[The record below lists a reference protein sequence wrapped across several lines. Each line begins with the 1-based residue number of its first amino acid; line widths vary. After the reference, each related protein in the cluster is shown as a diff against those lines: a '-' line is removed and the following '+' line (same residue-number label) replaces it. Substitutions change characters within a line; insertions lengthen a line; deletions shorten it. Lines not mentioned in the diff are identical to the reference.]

1 MADNREPATDNFF
14 QGALMAE
21 PLRTCT
27 HTNDTGRICDSVA
40 AKDQKYCPHHL
51 RYRARQLRLAQARAR
66 AERFDIKLPP
76 LDDMYAVQSALAQ
89 LAEAVAADMIDLK
102 RAHALM
108 SVLRLMS
115 LNLRHPEKWQANL
128 YHSDQPAELDVA
140 KEYGLPRDLD
150 LDTPPEA
157 AFPLI
162 ESDAMGGPQLPDVG
176 NCGNENTDNRPLTTH
191 NSESDFRLDF
201 PISPELLEV
210 RDISNTYGSDAA
222 SARFTQL
229 ERNRARRVLRSNR
242 KRYVDIAMRLN
253 LKRNAERLAE
263 RKLAEKL
270 AQLGIA
276 PPAAEAQP
284 VDFDTAVAEG
294 MKKSAANIAEID
306 ACLAGKEVKIA

>member
-1 MADNREPATDNFF
+1 
-14 QGALMAE
+14 MAE

-27 HTNDTGRICDSVA
+27 HTNDAGRSCDSVA

-66 AERFDIKLPP
+66 AERFDFKLPP
-76 LDDMYAVQSALAQ
+76 LDDMYAVQSALSQ
-89 LAEAVAADMIDLK
+89 LAEALAADMIDVK

-115 LNLRHPEKWQANL
+115 LNFRHPEKWQANL
-128 YHSDQPAELDVA
+128 YHSDHPAEVDVA

-150 LDTPPEA
+150 LDTPPEV
-157 AFPLI
+157 AFPEPTAGAPSL
-162 ESDAMGGPQLPDVG
+162 SPDFGDRVG
-176 NCGNENTDNRPLTTH
+176 ATDNRPLTTD
-191 NSESDFRLDF
+191 NSSAPSDADFRLDF
-201 PISPELLEV
+201 PISPEWLEI
-210 RDISNTYGSDAA
+210 RDVSNTYGSDAA
-222 SARFTQL
+222 SLRFNQL

-242 KRYVDIAMRLN
+242 KRYADIAMRLN

-276 PPAAEAQP
+276 LPTADAQP
-284 VDFDTAVAEG
+284 VDFDAAVAEG
-294 MKKSAANIAEID
+294 MKKSAANTAEID

>member
-1 MADNREPATDNFF
+1 
-14 QGALMAE
+14 MAE

-27 HTNDTGRICDSVA
+27 HTNETGRTCNSVA

-76 LDDMYAVQSALAQ
+76 LDDMYAVQSALSQ
-89 LAEAVAADMIDLK
+89 LAEALAADMIDLK

-108 SVLRLMS
+108 SVLHLMS
-115 LNLRHPEKWQANL
+115 LNFRHPEKWQANL
-128 YHSDQPAELDVA
+128 YHSDQPAEVDVA

-150 LDTPPEA
+150 LDTPPEV
-157 AFPLI
+157 AFPQSVILSEEVAAATD
-162 ESDAMGGPQLPDVG
+162 ESNDPFVSAAGTGEEV
-176 NCGNENTDNRPLTTH
+176 
-191 NSESDFRLDF
+191 DFRLDF
-201 PISPELLEV
+201 PVSPEWLEV

-222 SARFTQL
+222 SLRFNQL

-276 PPAAEAQP
+276 PPAADAQP

-294 MKKSAANIAEID
+294 MKKSAAATAEID